1 MMCVIL
7 HQDYFFVY
15 VFTEVPLLQMHL
27 HCPKASFLRLLLVS
41 KKLETRH
48 SDHFLQKEVWCLTH
62 SRQILKTAALFC
74 WWNWRKF
81 SQEVLICTGIYC
93 ICFFSCC
100 HPAPTPMHTRWTGL
114 LRQELFVTAYVTSA
128 NESPLQNG
136 GYNHC
141 EVTNTRALKILS
153 LFPSAFWRGTSRLVF
168 KFSLNKTRF

>member
-1 MMCVIL
+1 MTSTANDECDPSSGLFLCVCFYWNAAL
-7 HQDYFFVY
+7 TGALTLPQ
-15 VFTEVPLLQMHL
+15 
-27 HCPKASFLRLLLVS
+27 SFLPTTS
-41 KKLETRH
+41 AGEQKLETRH

-114 LRQELFVTAYVTSA
+114 LCQELFVTAYVTSA

-136 GYNHC
+136 GYNH
-141 EVTNTRALKILS
+141 LWS
-153 LFPSAFWRGTSRLVF
+153 D
-168 KFSLNKTRF
+168 